1 MTSSQKKQ
9 QLHEHHILALF
20 VLFCLIAVI
29 GTLAVVL
36 QSKTTNDLT
45 TAATATMYTH
55 YSKCTDY
62 GNYIVLENDAG
73 WRLVKK
79 DLCTGKNNQFL
90 KRVAC
95 LEDQLYGYFTY
106 TYAELAYCESG
117 KSCTYDKNKAAY
129 CP

>member
-1 MTSSQKKQ
+1 MVTKKRTPVF
-9 QLHEHHILALF
+9 EHHSFALF
-20 VLFCLIAVI
+20 LLFCLIAVI
-29 GTLAVVL
+29 GTAAVVL
-36 QSKTTNDLT
+36 QSRISGDLT
-45 TAATATMYTH
+45 SATTAKTYTH
-55 YSKCTDY
+55 YNTCTDY

-79 DLCTGKNNQFL
+79 DLCTGKKNQFL

-95 LEDQLYGYFTY
+95 LEDRTYGYFTY

-117 KSCTYDKNKAAY
+117 KSCAYDKNKAAY